1 MSKPKRTRPKS
12 EKKRAYPCLM
22 ADVTAPEAMGDAGIA
37 WKRLNELR
45 QAPEK
50 IVRGPS
56 LDKKMKR
63 WMS

>member
-1 MSKPKRTRPKS
+1 
-12 EKKRAYPCLM
+12 M
-22 ADVTAPEAMGDAGIA
+22 AEVTAPEAMGDAGIA
-37 WKRLNELR
+37 RMRLNELR

-50 IVRGPS
+50 IVRGPA